1 MENNRLK
8 LRALIYFT
16 AITILSGCGGNKV
29 VKQNQAI
36 AKLTKP
42 IVLEKTGNTGRPNWT
57 NNLTFFKDDQGL
69 HFTAGVM
76 NGADYALTVRM
87 AKAEAIKH
95 LLESIEIK
103 ARSEFSTALQG
114 KNRTESDISRY
125 ITDAVAW
132 TIENIKVAGIKQSR
146 IFYEKVL
153 DPASHTIKYNT
164 WVELE
169 ISNSDYTKAKVN
181 AAERLLDQALKEQN
195 EDTRK
200 KALELLDK
208 LRTQA

>member
-1 MENNRLK
+1 MKHNRLK
-8 LRALIYFT
+8 LRFLLYF
-16 AITILSGCGGNKV
+16 AGISFFFGCGGNKV
-29 VKQNQAI
+29 INPMQAL
-36 AKLTKP
+36 ANFNSP
-42 IVLEKTGNTGRPNWT
+42 IVLEKTGKTDRPNWT
-57 NNLTFFKDDQGL
+57 DNSTFFKDDQGL
-69 HFTAGVM
+69 HFTGGVM
-76 NGADYALTVRM
+76 GGADYALTIRM

-95 LLESIEIK
+95 LLESVEIK